1 MSQYLSMIPSQQM
14 RLEQRLSPQLVQ
26 SMEILQL
33 PLLALEARVREELEM
48 NPVLEEPETEP
59 SSRKEDVHEEPPTS
73 EKSQAEAESFERLER
88 LGREYEFDP
97 GDLPYSRGAGS
108 ADGERNAKMDAMAN
122 TASRGEG
129 LRELM
134 IRQWALIDCDPG
146 IRAAGEAI
154 IDWMDE
160 DGYLRRE
167 VEHHA
172 PGDNGD
178 GVEITPLIIRRTDE
192 ERRRLLE
199 EIALSRTPPLEIG
212 AMESALCVVQTLEP
226 IGVASRDLTEC
237 LLIQLA
243 AKNETDPF
251 YAELVSNHLSDLGK
265 NQYPQVAKATGRSI
279 EDIKAAL
286 LVIGKLNHHPGLLIQ
301 PNDVP
306 RISPD
311 ILIDYSDDGDGYTV
325 RLARG
330 NTQRLRISAQY
341 REMLQDKMLDKE
353 TRAFIK
359 QRVESAGVLIDAIQ
373 YRRDRL
379 LEIAKVLVDRQREF
393 FDFGP
398 QFMKVLRMRDLAEEF
413 GCDPSTISRTVDG
426 KYVQTPRGL
435 FPVRQFFSGGTTD
448 SSGEAVSWNSI
459 KAKVKEI
466 IDGEDKSNPLTDDEI
481 MKLVNAQTTVPIARR
496 TVAKY
501 RSQLGIPSQRE
512 RKAY

>member
-1 MSQYLSMIPSQQM
+1 MSQYLSMLPSQQM

-33 PLLALEARVREELEM
+33 PLLALEARVREEMEI
-48 NPVLEEPETEP
+48 NPVLEEPETDSP
-59 SSRKEDVHEEPPTS
+59 ARKEEHHDEPPTTETS
-73 EKSQAEAESFERLER
+73 RAEAESFERLDR

-97 GDLPYSRGAGS
+97 GDLPYSRGSGS

-129 LRELM
+129 LREQM
-134 IRQWALIDCDPG
+134 VRQWALIDCDPAL
-146 IRAAGEAI
+146 RAAGTAI

-167 VEHHA
+167 VEHHK
-172 PGDNGD
+172 PGDNAD
-178 GVEITPLIIRRTDE
+178 TIEVMPLIIRRTDE
-192 ERRRLLE
+192 ERRQLLE
-199 EIALSRTPPLEIG
+199 DIALSRTPPIDLDV
-212 AMESALCVVQTLEP
+212 MEQALALVQTLEP

-251 YAELVSNHLSDLGK
+251 YGELVSEHLVALGK
-265 NQYPQVAKATGRSI
+265 NHYPQVAKATGRSI
-279 EDIKAAL
+279 DEIKEAL
-286 LVIGKLNHHPGLLIQ
+286 KVIGKLNHHPGLLVQ
-301 PNDVP
+301 PNEVP

-311 ILIDYSDDGDGYTV
+311 IIIDFSDDGDGYTV

-341 REMLQDKMLDKE
+341 REMLQDKTLDKE
-353 TRAFIK
+353 TREFIK
-359 QRVESAGVLIDAIQ
+359 KRVESAGVLIDAIQ

-379 LEIAKVLVDRQREF
+379 LEIAKVLVERQPEF
-393 FDFGP
+393 FDYGP
-398 QFMKVLRMRDLAEEF
+398 QFLKVLRMRDLAEEF

-448 SSGEAVSWNSI
+448 ATGETVSWNSI

-466 IDGEDKSNPLTDDEI
+466 VDNEDKANPLTDDEI
-481 MKLVNAQTTVPIARR
+481 MKLINEQTTVPIARR

-512 RKAY
+512 RKVY